1 LILSALLFYN
11 PLLIALS
18 IIGANLPDF
27 DHKFKKD
34 NVYKMIIF
42 GLLIFIILYI
52 SDLPY
57 FIGIVITTLG
67 VIFYFSN
74 HRGFTH
80 SIFGLIILTGLSFVL
95 IVSSYEFIL
104 NNQFIIISNHLFVM
118 VILIALFGVLTL
130 NKRLYLLFLP
140 IFLISLF
147 FISNLDV
154 NYINIFLSIFLG
166 VLSHLILDS
175 FTPSG
180 IKLFSPLSSKKVHK
194 KFGLFLTIIL
204 FLVILINF
212 YFNFAYLTSFFNTFL

>member
-1 LILSALLFYN
+1 MILSTFLFYN

-18 IIGANLPDF
+18 VIGANLPDF

-34 NVYKMIIF
+34 NVYKMIIL

-52 SDLPY
+52 LDLPY
-57 FIGIVITTLG
+57 FIGIVITVLG
-67 VIFYFSN
+67 GIFYFSN

-80 SIFGLIILTGLSFVL
+80 SIFGLIILTGLSVVL

-104 NNQFIIISNHLFVM
+104 NNQFIHISNDLFIM
-118 VILIALFGVLTL
+118 VILIALLGVLTL
-130 NKRLYLLFLP
+130 NKKLYLLFLP

-147 FISNLDV
+147 FINNLAV
-154 NYINIFLSIFLG
+154 NYITITLSIFLG
-166 VLSHLILDS
+166 LLSHLILDS

-194 KFGLFLTIIL
+194 KFGIVLIVIL
-204 FLVILINF
+204 FFVIALNF
-212 YFNFAYLTSFFNTFL
+212 YFNFIYLTNFLIYF